1 MFRIFVTNPDSV
13 LFFAAE
19 ELKKYLRMMMPEA
32 GEIKIAFDPAA
43 KEGFRLGL
51 MQEMGLDVS
60 DVRDTVLDDILY
72 LDTDKTGGVIAGDNP
87 RSVLLAVYEY
97 LRRNGCRW
105 LFPGPDGEYIPKQT
119 VKPVKL
125 RHVHSLRYRGWC
137 NEGAMARDTMP
148 EMIDFTPKV
157 GMNVMMIQFRVP
169 KTFYN
174 RYYAH
179 SRNEENFAPLAITK
193 EQVMQWT
200 SECEAEAAK
209 RGLQLHTMG
218 HGFTIEPFGVDTTE
232 AWTAIPEDALTPENR
247 ECLAMIDSKRAFF
260 GGSPINTNFCMSNP
274 RARAKVAAY
283 ITDYAQKH
291 PNADY
296 IHVWLADAHNN
307 HCECDAC
314 RQKTPSDWYMVLM
327 NDIDAA
333 LSAKNLAARIVFI
346 AYVDTSWAPLVEKIQ
361 NPDRFT
367 LMLAPISRSY
377 TSTLPDGC
385 VNAKTIP
392 FQHNKNTMPKTLN
405 DYLAY
410 FADWKKTWDGT
421 SLCYEYHFW
430 QHQHYDPS
438 GMALAKRI
446 YEDVGVYQGVGIDGL
461 IQCGSQRSFFPH
473 GFAYYVHARTHFDRS
488 LSFEEIAADYF
499 SHAFGESYKD
509 FLAFFE
515 KVEKAIP
522 MKFMEGELGTA
533 VTPGSSRNFYN
544 PALAAQLESAA
555 ALADEALALVAANR
569 PCTELVQ
576 ATSLRLVE
584 LFASYLKPLSRFLA
598 MKARGEDAN
607 ALQCAEEMRVAM
619 GKHEPE
625 LMRYLD
631 QWQCFRFIQRIAQN
645 QHVMQ

>member
-1 MFRIFVTNPDSV
+1 
-13 LFFAAE
+13 
-19 ELKKYLRMMMPEA
+19 
-32 GEIKIAFDPAA
+32 
-43 KEGFRLGL
+43 
-51 MQEMGLDVS
+51 
-60 DVRDTVLDDILY
+60 
-72 LDTDKTGGVIAGDNP
+72 
-87 RSVLLAVYEY
+87 
-97 LRRNGCRW
+97 
-105 LFPGPDGEYIPKQT
+105 
-119 VKPVKL
+119 
-125 RHVHSLRYRGWC
+125 
-137 NEGAMARDTMP
+137 
-148 EMIDFTPKV
+148 
-157 GMNVMMIQFRVP
+157 
-169 KTFYN
+169 
-174 RYYAH
+174 
-179 SRNEENFAPLAITK
+179 
-193 EQVMQWT
+193 MQWT

-218 HGFTIEPFGVDTTE
+218 HGFTIEPFGIDTSE
-232 AWTAIPEDALTPENR
+232 AWTKLPEDALTPENR
-247 ECLAMIDSKRAFF
+247 TYLAMIDGQRTFF

-274 RARAKVAAY
+274 KAREKVAAY
-283 ITDYAQKH
+283 ITDYAEKH

-307 HCECDAC
+307 HCECESC
-314 RQKTPSDWYMVLM
+314 RAKTPSDWYMVLM
-327 NDIDAA
+327 NDIDKH
-333 LSAKNLAARIVFI
+333 LSAKHLATRIVFI
-346 AYVDTSWAPLVEKIQ
+346 AYVDTSWAPVTETIQ

-377 TSTLPDGC
+377 TSTLPEGK
-385 VNAKTIP
+385 VTAKTVP
-392 FQHNKNTMPKTLN
+392 YARNQNKMPKTLD

-410 FADWKKTWDGT
+410 YLDWKKTWNGT

-438 GMALAKRI
+438 GLSLAKRI
-446 YEDVGVYQGVGIDGL
+446 YEDVQTYKAFGIDGL

-473 GFAYYVHARTHFDRS
+473 GLAYYVHARAHFDTS

-499 SHAFGESYKD
+499 SHAFGENYKD
-509 FLAFFE
+509 FLALFE

-522 MKFMEGELGTA
+522 MAFVEGELGTA

-544 PALAAQLESAA
+544 PALAAQLEGAA

-569 PCTELVQ
+569 PCCELVQ
-576 ATSLRLVE
+576 AASLRLVE

-598 MKARGEDAN
+598 LKARGEEKD
-607 ALQCAEEMRVAM
+607 ALQCSEELRVAF

>member
-1 MFRIFVTNPDSV
+1 MLSIHVHSPHSV

-19 ELKKYLRMMMPEA
+19 ELKKYLRMMMPDE
-32 GEIKIAFDPAA
+32 GEISIDLAPDA
-43 KEGFRLGL
+43 KDGFRLAL
-51 MQEMGLDVS
+51 MQDLSLDVS
-60 DVRDTVLDDILY
+60 DVRDTALDDILY
-72 LDTDKTGGVIAGDNP
+72 IDTDARGGVIAGDNP

-97 LRRNGCRW
+97 LRHNGCRW
-105 LFPGPDGEYIPKQT
+105 LFPGPDGEYIPLKN
-119 VKPVKL
+119 VASVKL
-125 RHVHSLRYRGWC
+125 RHVPSLRYRGWC
-137 NEGAMARDTMP
+137 NEGAMARETML
-148 EMIDFTPKV
+148 EMIEFTPKI
-157 GMNVMMIQFRVP
+157 GMNVMMIQFRIP
-169 KTFYN
+169 KTFYT
-174 RYYAH
+174 RYYEH
-179 SRNEENFAPLAITK
+179 SRNAENFAAAEITK

-200 SECEAEAAK
+200 AECEAQAAK

-232 AWTAIPEDALTPENR
+232 AWTAIDDSALTPENR
-247 ECLAMIDSKRAFF
+247 ECLAMIDGKRAFF

-274 RARAKVAAY
+274 QARAKVAEY

-314 RQKTPSDWYMVLM
+314 RKKTPSDWYMVLM
-327 NDIDAA
+327 NDIDAH
-333 LSAKNLAARIVFI
+333 LSAKGLATRIVFI
-346 AYVDTSWAPLVEKIQ
+346 AYVDTSWAPLVERIQ

-377 TSTLPDGC
+377 TSTLPEGR
-385 VNAKTIP
+385 VSAKPLP
-392 FQHNKNTMPKTLN
+392 FQHNKNKMPQTLN
-405 DYLAY
+405 EYLAY
-410 FADWKKTWDGT
+410 FADWKRTWDGT

-446 YEDVGVYQGVGIDGL
+446 YEDVGVYRSVGIDGL

-473 GFAYYVHARTHFDRS
+473 GLAYYVHARTHFDQS

-515 KVEKAIP
+515 KVEQAIP
-522 MKFMEGELGTA
+522 MAFMEGELGTA

-544 PALAAQLESAA
+544 PTLAAQLEAAA
-555 ALADEALALVAANR
+555 ALADEALVLVATGR
-569 PCTELVQ
+569 PRAELVQ
-576 ATSLRLVE
+576 LTSLRLAE
-584 LFASYLKPLSRFLA
+584 LFAEYLQGLARFLA
-598 MKARGEDAN
+598 LKARGEDAE
-607 ALQCAEEMRVAM
+607 AEKQSEMLRIAF

-625 LMRYLD
+625 LMRYFD
-631 QWQCFRFIQRIAQN
+631 QHQAFRFIQRIAQN